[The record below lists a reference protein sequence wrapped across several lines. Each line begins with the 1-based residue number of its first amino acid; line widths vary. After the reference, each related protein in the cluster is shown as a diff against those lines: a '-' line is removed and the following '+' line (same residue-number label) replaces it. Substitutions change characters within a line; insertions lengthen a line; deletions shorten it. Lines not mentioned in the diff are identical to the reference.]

1 MKSVVLGGSSLG
13 KLLGAV
19 AVVANLVGCTS
30 TPTEEEQAAQAALT
44 LWVERQPAQYTFVV
58 VPENVHDNVSAR
70 IRVENERVVGVDPAS
85 SGANP
90 YGRFTMTAAIQ
101 EALATAGDE
110 RRFQGAYDPLLGYL
124 VWYDVP
130 TADRNPD
137 GGRPSYGVDV
147 TCFEESSAPDACSR
161 YFP

>member
-1 MKSVVLGGSSLG
+1 MNSWLCSGSASG
-13 KLLGAV
+13 KLLGVLAV
-19 AVVANLVGCTS
+19 AALAGCTS
-30 TPTEEEQAAQAALT
+30 PPTEEEQAAQAALT
-44 LWVERQPAQYTFVV
+44 LWVERHPSDYTFVV
-58 VPENVHDNVSAR
+58 VPENVHDDVSAR
-70 IRVENERVVGVDPAS
+70 IHVENERVVSVDTTSP
-85 SGANP
+85 GTNP

-110 RRFQGAYDPLLGYL
+110 KRFQGGYDPLLGYL

-130 TADRNPD
+130 SPDRSAE

-147 TCFEESSAPDACSR
+147 TCFEESSAADACAR